1 VSKTETRPPAPSS
14 ATLGR
19 SLRSVLVA
27 PSEGFLATTSTAQR
41 RARAGESLPEGFAPY
56 VLALT
61 GGAALMILWLK
72 LGGLFGGREVGP
84 TEFGGVELGFALVT
98 GAVLAALGQSVWGV
112 VAPFVVRGLGGSI
125 GAREARIVWGA
136 AVFPQV
142 LTLMVLLPL
151 DLIIVGPEIF
161 ATTRPGDSLATG
173 WAAVSVALCLL
184 LGGWSLSLF
193 VRGLQ
198 VVAKLDLIR
207 SIGAVVVAGACLSL
221 VTAAGSLVLL
231 VVWG

>member
-1 VSKTETRPPAPSS
+1 VRSS
-14 ATLGR
+14 ASLGR
-19 SLRSVLVA
+19 SLRSVLVT
-27 PSEGFLATTSTAQR
+27 PSDGFLATTSAAQR

-72 LGGLFGGREVGP
+72 VGGLFGGREVGP
-84 TEFGGVELGFALVT
+84 TEFGVIELVFALVS
-98 GAVLAALGQSVWGV
+98 GAVLALLGQSVWGIM
-112 VAPFVVRGLGGSI
+112 APFVARRLGGSI

-136 AVFPQV
+136 ALFPQV
-142 LTLMVLLPL
+142 LTMMVLLPL

-173 WAAVSVALCLL
+173 WAAISVALCLFL
-184 LGGWSLSLF
+184 AAWSLSLF

-198 VVAKLDLIR
+198 VVAKLDFIR
-207 SIGAVVVAGACLSL
+207 AIGAVAVGGACLSL

>member
-1 VSKTETRPPAPSS
+1 MSTTETRTPPRSPAS
-14 ATLGR
+14 LGR

-27 PSEGFLATTSTAQR
+27 PADGFRATTSAAQR
-41 RARAGESLPEGFAPY
+41 RARSGESLPEGLTPY
-56 VLALT
+56 VLALA

-72 LGGLFGGREVGP
+72 VGGLFGGRKVEP
-84 TEFGGVELGFALVT
+84 TEFGTIELVVALVT
-98 GAVLAALGQSVWGV
+98 GAVLALLGQSMWGV
-112 VAPFVVRGLGGSI
+112 VAPAVVRLLGGSI
-125 GAREARIVWGA
+125 GGREARIVWGA

-142 LTLMVLLPL
+142 LLLLLLLPL

-173 WAAVSVALCLL
+173 WAAISVALCLL
-184 LGGWSLSLF
+184 TGGWSLSLF

-198 VVAKLDLIR
+198 VIARLHLAR
-207 SIGAVVVAGACLSL
+207 AIGAVLVAGACLSL
-221 VTAAGSLVLL
+221 VTAAGSLTLL

>member
-1 VSKTETRPPAPSS
+1 MSKTETRPPVRSS
-14 ATLGR
+14 ASLGR

-27 PSEGFLATTSTAQR
+27 PSDGFLATISAAQR
-41 RARAGESLPEGFAPY
+41 KERAGESLPEGFSPY

-72 LGGLFGGREVGP
+72 VGGLFGGREVGP
-84 TEFGGVELGFALVT
+84 AQFGAAELAFALVT
-98 GAVLAALGQSVWGV
+98 GAVLAVLGQSVWGV
-112 VAPFVVRGLGGSI
+112 MAPFVVRGLRGSI

-173 WAAVSVALCLL
+173 WAAISVALCLL

-207 SIGAVVVAGACLSL
+207 AIGVVAVAGACLSL

>member
-1 VSKTETRPPAPSS
+1 VSKTEIRPPVRSS
-14 ATLGR
+14 ASLGR

-27 PSEGFLATTSTAQR
+27 PSDGFLANTSAAQR

-72 LGGLFGGREVGP
+72 VGGLFGGREVGP
-84 TEFGGVELGFALVT
+84 TEFGVVELVFALVT
-98 GAVLAALGQSVWGV
+98 AAVLALLGQSVWGV
-112 VAPFVVRGLGGSI
+112 MAPFVVRRLGGSI
-125 GAREARIVWGA
+125 GARDARIVWGA

-142 LTLMVLLPL
+142 LTMLVLLPL

-173 WAAVSVALCLL
+173 WAAISVALCLL
-184 LGGWSLSLF
+184 LAAWSLSLF
-193 VRGLQ
+193 VRGIQ
-198 VVAKLDLIR
+198 VVAKLDPIR
-207 SIGAVVVAGACLSL
+207 AIGAVAVAGACLSL

-231 VVWG
+231 MVWG